1 MKRDSH
7 RRGLSRTNGL
17 VATPRFAPNSAGFK
31 PGSATQV
38 VVGLL
43 VAMASVVIYARLT
56 PFVSPESSTLG
67 IIAMLQV
74 CVCACLS
81 HS

>member
-1 MKRDSH
+1 M
-7 RRGLSRTNGL
+7 
-17 VATPRFAPNSAGFK
+17 
-31 PGSATQV
+31 
-38 VVGLL
+38 GLL

-74 CVCACLS
+74 CVCACLG